1 MNTNKRYKVMTLLWD
16 NETNDSEHIEF
27 YVEAQDWDQ
36 AYDEADCYMALEH
49 NQELYNADTTIQ
61 EVK

>member
-1 MNTNKRYKVMTLLWD
+1 MTLLWD